1 MAKIVL
7 GKRPQN
13 FRKTVTFTD
22 LDGTEVALEALYRYR
37 TLTEFGTF
45 IDSWAS
51 DAEQKIEAERAARDA
66 KRREA
71 KERGD
76 EYVEPVLTNEEIRA
90 NQAKANADYLMHILD
105 GWNLDVPFSAEAVLQ
120 LCDEMP
126 GAASQLINDYRLAI
140 TEGRLGN

>member
-7 GKRPQN
+7 GKRPAN
-13 FRKTVTFTD
+13 FKKTVTFKD
-22 LDGTEVALEALYRYR
+22 LDGSDSAVEALYKYR
-37 TLTEFGTF
+37 TLTEFGSF
-45 IDSWAS
+45 IDEWAARAQ
-51 DAEQKIEAERAARDA
+51 AEIDKEKAARDA

-71 KERGD
+71 EARG
-76 EYVEPVLTNEEIRA
+76 EVYEEPTLTNEELRQR
-90 NQAKANADYLMHILD
+90 QASANADYLMLILE

-126 GAASQLINDYRLAI
+126 AAAAQLINDYRLAV